1 MEKAEDILLNELRP
15 LISWTRGEPVIL
27 SLLPE
32 LTLSII
38 HKINNKM
45 TPLLGYTQILMSSST
60 EENKQK
66 LNKIYNSGA
75 TVSSILNSLFE
86 YIKSLPF
93 PKRMWEL
100 STLIKELIEEDE
112 RFKGIE
118 FNFIVEEPV
127 SLPIN
132 KLQIKE
138 AFRRILDNSF
148 EAMDKPEKKMEIK
161 ISKSDNNALIEFWD
175 NGEGIDSYVLP
186 NIFEPF
192 FTTKEGKAGLGL
204 SFVHGIV
211 KNHGGEN
218 IVESEKGKWT
228 KIIISL
234 PITPFEW
241 KEENILLIA
250 PENDFYKIL
259 FDLAKEES
267 IKIEWIKGV
276 AGFSIDD
283 FTHIIIDE
291 ETEGAEEF
299 IERARTSERK
309 IIVVGDRER
318 ERTILVKKPPSILKI
333 ISLIN

>member
-1 MEKAEDILLNELRP
+1 MRSKMEKAEDFLLNELRP
-15 LISWTRGEPVIL
+15 LISWMRGDPVIL

-45 TPLLGYTQILMSSST
+45 TPLLGYTQILMSSLT

-66 LNKIYNSGA
+66 LNKIYNSGV

-86 YIKSLPF
+86 YIKNLPF
-93 PKRMWEL
+93 PKRIWEL

-118 FNFIVEEPV
+118 LNFIVEEPV

-138 AFRRILDNSF
+138 AFRRIIDNSF
-148 EAMDKPEKKMEIK
+148 EAMDKLEKKMEIK
-161 ISKSDNNALIEFWD
+161 ISKGENNAFIEFWD
-175 NGEGIDSYVLP
+175 NGEGIDNHDLP

-234 PITPFEW
+234 PITPFGW
-241 KEENILLIA
+241 KEENVLLIA
-250 PENDFYKIL
+250 SENDFLLDPRTQGTVKICSIVAVQ
-259 FDLAKEES
+259 FVQES
-267 IKIEWIKGV
+267 FPHCLQSGGIGKGV
-276 AGFSIDD
+276 LAVRGISVY
-283 FTHIIIDE
+283 T
-291 ETEGAEEF
+291 G
-299 IERARTSERK
+299 R
-309 IIVVGDRER
+309 VGW
-318 ERTILVKKPPSILKI
+318 L
-333 ISLIN
+333 